1 MRAEASSYIRALS
14 YRQARG
20 LLAGAAVFI
29 VGLLA
34 LVMYARRV
42 ETVEVIAV
50 LLFLPVFAA
59 LLVWD
64 VAGGTVAG
72 IVAAGVYVAL
82 RWSAIHA
89 VGFGRFE
96 GLVASRVVGLVAFG
110 VAGGLANRQLRAS
123 LTKLDLYDQVDDAT
137 GLYNAR
143 FLVLEADLEMARS
156 ARYKTVFSIGV
167 VDVPASRFERLNR
180 RNRARVLRQ
189 AGRLLANGIRSV
201 DRAVH
206 CATRDAHRLA
216 VLLPETGPE
225 GARIFTDRLVASL
238 GEWLASQGL
247 DGPGELRS
255 QAVSYPADEEA
266 MARLRA
272 DFDEVDRAEHAPVA
286 PSASSREPRAG
297 H

>member
-1 MRAEASSYIRALS
+1 MRAEASAYIRALS
-14 YRQARG
+14 YRQARR
-20 LLAGAAVFI
+20 LLGAAAIVI

-42 ETVEVIAV
+42 ETVEVVAV

-64 VAGGTVAG
+64 AAGGTVAG
-72 IVAAGVYVAL
+72 VAAAGVYVAL

-110 VAGGLANRQLRAS
+110 VAGGLANHQLRAS

-143 FLVLEADLEMARS
+143 FLVLETDLEMARS
-156 ARYKTVFSIGV
+156 ARYKTVFSVSV
-167 VDVPASRFERLNR
+167 VDVPAARFEGLAR
-180 RNRARVLRQ
+180 RNRARVLRGL
-189 AGRLLANGIRSV
+189 GRVLANGIRTV
-201 DRAVH
+201 DRAAH
-206 CATRDAHRLA
+206 CLTRDGHRLA

-225 GARIFTDRLVASL
+225 GARIFTDRLMASL
-238 GEWLASQGL
+238 SEWLVSQGL
-247 DGPGELRS
+247 GGPGDLRS
-255 QAVSYPADEEA
+255 QAVSYPADDEA
-266 MARLRA
+266 FARLRA
-272 DFDEVDRAEHAPVA
+272 EFDAIDRAEHAPG
-286 PSASSREPRAG
+286 PTFSPPPPPRAR